1 MTASMIEQEKVLV
14 SRPLRH
20 ISQSWLFLLLFT
32 VALVVQLVGVR
43 RALGLY
49 DESLAL
55 YGADRILHGGRP
67 YRDFLTLY
75 GPAQF
80 YVLALVFKLFGV
92 SALVGR
98 VYDAFVKAGIACA
111 SFALVARLASRKY
124 AMLAFAAVVL
134 WLTCIDHAVYNY
146 SAYPAL
152 LFSLIS
158 CLFFSRYLKDPSK
171 LWPLFV
177 AGVLVGVTA
186 CFRHDFGFYLCIT
199 QLITLVWSI
208 LSSRAPGVTAR
219 SSLPALRR
227 PSLCYISGIV
237 MIVVPVALLL
247 LWAIP
252 YNDIF
257 FDLFYL
263 PAKIYPKMRSLPFRT
278 FAIPQL
284 LLHPFSWSNRYELE
298 EAIVYFPILAC
309 LASAVV
315 LFLSRKPQSGLF
327 SDTRQRQIFGLLTIL
342 GTLFFVKGLIRL
354 SATQMMQCI
363 IVGIIL
369 LAILLSRIP
378 QLGRASSIMVAGC
391 ALIFLACSVPIVVS
405 FFVFTHTN
413 VVDLTHPNR
422 PTSVYNTCHPPV
434 GIERARCLIL
444 DPVDT
449 AAIQYVEQRT
459 SPQDRIF
466 VGAGRHDKILVN
478 DIRFYFVSDR
488 AAITKWQE
496 FDPGVQTTLP
506 FQNQIIASM
515 QEYSPKFIVLNSTW
529 DNYMEPNGSRFSS
542 GVTALDDY
550 IHTHYI
556 PQATFDKVVI
566 MGPNS
571 SFKPQVQPQSRG
583 TSATPHPHSQS
594 FA

>member
-1 MTASMIEQEKVLV
+1 MTASTVEQEK
-14 SRPLRH
+14 PLTYPSAGRMLEP
-20 ISQSWLFLLLFT
+20 SFLGLLFAI
-32 VALVVQLVGVR
+32 ALVVQLIGAR
-43 RALGLY
+43 RALGPY
-49 DESLAL
+49 DECLAL
-55 YGADRILHGGRP
+55 YGADRVLHGGRP

-80 YVLALVFKLFGV
+80 YLLALWLKIFGV
-92 SALVGR
+92 SALAGR
-98 VYDAFVKAGIACA
+98 VYDAFIKAGIVCA
-111 SFALVARLASRKY
+111 SFALVTRLASRRY
-124 AMLAFAAVVL
+124 AILAFTAVVL
-134 WLTCIDHAVYNY
+134 WLTCIDHAAYNY

-152 LFSLIS
+152 LLSLIS

-177 AGVLVGVTA
+177 AGVLVGITV
-186 CFRHDFGFYLCIT
+186 CFRHDFGFYLCIA
-199 QLITLVWSI
+199 QFISLVWSI
-208 LSSRAPGVTAR
+208 LSSEAPGVTTR
-219 SSLPALRR
+219 SKMPALRR
-227 PSLCYISGIV
+227 PSLCYISGIIT
-237 MIVVPVALLL
+237 IVLPVTLLL
-247 LWAIP
+247 LWTIP
-252 YNDIF
+252 HNDIY

-278 FAIPQL
+278 FAIPQTL
-284 LLHPFSWSNRYELE
+284 RHPLSNRYDLE

-309 LASAVV
+309 VASAVI
-315 LFLSRKPQSGLF
+315 LFLSRKPQSALF
-327 SDTRQRQIFGLLTIL
+327 SDARQRQIFGLFTIL
-342 GTLFFVKGLIRL
+342 GTLFFIKGLIRL

-363 IVGIIL
+363 VVGIIL

-378 QLGRASSIMVAGC
+378 QLDRASSIMVIGC
-391 ALIFLACSVPIVVS
+391 ALIFLACSAPIVVG

-413 VVDLTHPNR
+413 LIDLIHPNR
-422 PTSVYNTCHPPV
+422 QTSIYNTCHPPV
-434 GIERARCLIL
+434 GMERARCLII

-449 AAIQYVEQRT
+449 AAIEYVEQRT

-478 DIRFYFVSDR
+478 DIRFYFMSGR

-529 DNYMEPNGSRFSS
+529 DNYIEPNGSRFSS

-550 IHTHYI
+550 IHTHYV
-556 PQATFDKVVI
+556 PHATFNEVVI
-566 MGPNS
+566 LAPNS
-571 SFKPQVQPQSRG
+571 SLQAAGSPSK
-583 TSATPHPHSQS
+583 
-594 FA
+594 